1 MSLTQAGAL
10 HPTTQ
15 TLCSPLPPDQVHR
28 RSSPP
33 LFYQV
38 FQVRDLLALQSW
50 TSCHQPVLLLS
61 LSSAFKAKP
70 PPTLP
75 EPLRPPSSHPC
86 VLPGLCSWPLGPSL
100 PTLASDCPSVGSRPG
115 PSQLTPALLLSLSS
129 GIFSEGAV

>member
-1 MSLTQAGAL
+1 MSLTQTGAL

-38 FQVRDLLALQSW
+38 FQVHDLLALQSW

-61 LSSAFKAKP
+61 LSSPFKAKP
-70 PPTLP
+70 APPCQSP
-75 EPLRPPSSHPC
+75 SDHPPLIPVSC
-86 VLPGLCSWPLGPSL
+86 QDTVAGL
-100 PTLASDCPSVGSRPG
+100 
-115 PSQLTPALLLSLSS
+115 
-129 GIFSEGAV
+129 

>member
-33 LFYQV
+33 LFYEV

-50 TSCHQPVLLLS
+50 TSCHEPVLLLS

-70 PPTLP
+70 P
-75 EPLRPPSSHPC
+75 HPARA
-86 VLPGLCSWPLGPSL
+86 PQ
-100 PTLASDCPSVGSRPG
+100 T
-115 PSQLTPALLLSLSS
+115 TLLSSLCP
-129 GIFSEGAV
+129 ARTL